1 MRLCTHVLTSL
12 CLGALA
18 ATLADLGLRHLHR
31 PAQAELERVTGSS
44 FSETGAY
51 LVMCPDPFNCLG
63 QGNCASRSCLRCPV
77 VLNMQVASGGFFDI
91 IQTTQQCPPGVQRGV
106 CVTGPNGCMCD
117 GPTFSNVP
125 CGSYNEIILVDD
137 QMG

>member
-63 QGNCASRSCLRCPV
+63 
-77 VLNMQVASGGFFDI
+77 
-91 IQTTQQCPPGVQRGV
+91 
-106 CVTGPNGCMCD
+106 
-117 GPTFSNVP
+117 
-125 CGSYNEIILVDD
+125 
-137 QMG
+137 